1 MYRFCWGLVIAA
13 VPLLMPLVL
22 SADTTRADL
31 SGTWQM
37 DASHSHVDDGRVVSL
52 TIQDVGDKLKVVRI
66 VHRSDG
72 KDVTSQFTCPAD
84 GSTCEF
90 DEGGHKAKVSM
101 WYDGPALMILKSDGP
116 KEDAVVQWK
125 MQLAPDTN
133 TLTLGLTYI
142 DPESKTETVVF
153 NKSATLSQK

>member
-1 MYRFCWGLVIAA
+1 MYRFCRGLVIAA

-22 SADTTRADL
+22 SADTTKGDF

-52 TIQDVGDKLKVVRI
+52 AIQDIGDKLKVVRI
-66 VHRSDG
+66 VHRRDG

-84 GSTCEF
+84 GSSCEF

-116 KEDAVVQWK
+116 KDDAVVQWK
-125 MQLAPDTN
+125 VQLAPDSS

-142 DPESKTETVVF
+142 DPGNKTETVVF
-153 NKSATLSQK
+153 SKAATLSQK

>member
-1 MYRFCWGLVIAA
+1 MYRFCRGLVIAA

-22 SADTTRADL
+22 SADTTKGDL

-52 TIQDVGDKLKVVRI
+52 TIQDIGDKLKVVRI
-66 VHRSDG
+66 VHRRDG

-84 GSTCEF
+84 GSSCEF

-116 KEDAVVQWK
+116 KDDAVVQWK
-125 MQLAPDTN
+125 VQLAPDSS

-142 DPESKTETVVF
+142 DPGSKTETVVF
-153 NKSATLSQK
+153 NKAATLSQK